1 MAVKGLSLGSYSL
14 LRKMKLNRF
23 NFYPKKHFLLEIN
36 EKTLKNDAKYKS
48 MLTLKKPECRH

>member
-1 MAVKGLSLGSYSL
+1 MAVKGLSLGYYNL

-23 NFYPKKHFLLEIN
+23 NFYPKKYFLLEIN

-48 MLTLKKPECRH
+48 MFTLKKPECRH